1 MERDAVTAT
10 AELPDT
16 ATLASF
22 IEVFFLC
29 PEFCYRGSIPDF
41 RKRFFLKVP
50 QLNRQLNA
58 WNHLS
63 LRSDPAQA
71 PACVTMQRIAV
82 VRFKKSRQ
90 RRDLHCL

>member
-22 IEVFFLC
+22 IEVFFLY
-29 PEFCYRGSIPDF
+29 PEYFCRGRTPYFPEAVF
-41 RKRFFLKVP
+41 RKVS
-50 QLNRQLNA
+50 QLHWQLDT